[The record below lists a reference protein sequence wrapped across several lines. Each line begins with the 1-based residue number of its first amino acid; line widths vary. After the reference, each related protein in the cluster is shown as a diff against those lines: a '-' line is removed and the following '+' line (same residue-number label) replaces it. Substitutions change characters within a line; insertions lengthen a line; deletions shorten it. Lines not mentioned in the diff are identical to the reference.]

1 MEKLTVTTEQ
11 QQDLSKSMLQKI
23 KEYLI
28 KIFRSE
34 KRKSGKKLEEELI
47 LMTQS
52 DEEKETLQEIMD
64 EISLTYQKRKEFQKS
79 CKDIET
85 WQEEEIERIA
95 KDIDP
100 NASNED
106 IERLKEAIAKRTDM
120 DIETVSAAVEQ
131 LHEEM
136 DDSNGEEELR

>member
-1 MEKLTVTTEQ
+1 MGKLTVTTEQ
-11 QQDLSKSMLQKI
+11 QHDLSKSLLQKI

-34 KRKSGKKLEEELI
+34 KRKSGKELEDELI
-47 LMTQS
+47 LMAQS
-52 DEEKETLQEIMD
+52 EKEKETLREIWG
-64 EISLTYQKRKEFQKS
+64 EIDLTYQKRKEFQDS
-79 CKDIET
+79 GKDIET

-95 KDIDP
+95 KDVDP

-120 DIETVSAAVEQ
+120 DIESVSAAVEQ
-131 LHEEM
+131 LHEPM
-136 DDSNGEEELR
+136 DNSNGEEEQR